1 MRPPHHILDRNR
13 VHRLATEH
21 LQEHLKF
28 KDYKRKTSAT
38 ILWSL
43 LLAAA
48 ARITSLSDAC
58 QRLDDVPSDETARK
72 ALLATLP
79 DYGALQRQLN
89 AALTGHL
96 PKTLRK
102 HLQRLAIDLTLIPY
116 HGEPFR
122 DLDEVYRGQA
132 KSGTSH
138 FHAYATAYV
147 VRKGQRYTVAL
158 TGVSKGES
166 LKDVVQRLLRQAS
179 SVGIRPRLLLLDRGF
194 YSVAVVRY
202 LQAARYPFLMPVV
215 CHGRSP
221 KQRGGPSGSYVF
233 RTWKKSGWSTY
244 TLADAKKRTATVSI
258 CVKCRNYRGQWKR
271 HGRQA
276 LIYAYWGYRP
286 PSPDSVF
293 ATYRLRFGIESSYR
307 QLHEGRIRT
316 TTRRPAVRL
325 LYVGIAL
332 VLRNLWVWLHYTIL
346 ARPRRGGRVIL
357 LERLRW
363 ETLLLWLLH
372 VVEEEFG
379 VTDATYTE
387 RDVESG
393 LSGCKCLARKRLWRH
408 SSPLMGF
415 SSERASFIG
424 VFSKRE
430 TLRICKIS
438 CNECSTFSSLR
449 MMATS
454 T

>member
-1 MRPPHHILDRNR
+1 MRPPHHILDRKR
-13 VHRLATEH
+13 VYRLAAEH

-28 KDYKRKTSAT
+28 QDYKRKTSAQV
-38 ILWSL
+38 LWSL

-58 QRLDDVPSDETARK
+58 QRLDHVPSDETARK
-72 ALLATLP
+72 ALWATLP
-79 DYGALQRQLN
+79 DYATLQRQLN
-89 AALTGHL
+89 AALAGHL
-96 PKTLRK
+96 PKALRK

-116 HGEPFR
+116 HGRAFR
-122 DLDEVYRGQA
+122 DPEEIYRGQA

-147 VRKGQRYTVAL
+147 LRKGQRYTVAL
-158 TGVSKGES
+158 TGVNKGES
-166 LKDVVQRLLRQAS
+166 LKEVVQRLLRQAAC
-179 SVGIRPRLLLLDRGF
+179 VGVRPRLLLLDRGF

-221 KQRGGPSGSYVF
+221 KQRGGPTGSFVF
-233 RTWKKSGWSTY
+233 RTWKKSGWSSY
-244 TLADAKKRTATVSI
+244 TLSDAKKRTATVSI

-271 HGRQA
+271 HGRQP

-286 PSPDSVF
+286 SSPGSVF
-293 ATYRLRFGIESSYR
+293 TTYRLRFGIETSYR

-316 TTRRPAVRL
+316 TTRSPVIRL

-332 VLRNLWVWLHYTIL
+332 VLRNLWVWLHYTLL
-346 ARPRRGGRVIL
+346 ARPRRGGRVIV

-372 VVEEEFG
+372 VVEETFG
-379 VTDATYTE
+379 VRDATYTE
-387 RDVESG
+387 RDVEYE
-393 LSGCKCLARKRLWRH
+393 LA
-408 SSPLMGF
+408 S
-415 SSERASFIG
+415 
-424 VFSKRE
+424 
-430 TLRICKIS
+430 
-438 CNECSTFSSLR
+438 
-449 MMATS
+449 
-454 T
+454 